1 AVRWLRERYGYEKI
15 VGFGDNL
22 NDIPLFRACDETYA
36 VANAKEELKAMAT
49 GVIGSN
55 AQDGVVRFLMEK

>member
-1 AVRWLRERYGYEKI
+1 MRFLREAYGYDSI

-22 NDIPLFRACDETYA
+22 NDIPLFEACDRTYG
-36 VANAKEELKAMAT
+36 VANAREALKAMAT

-55 AQDGVVRFLMEK
+55 EEDGVIKFLMEK